1 MFWRVIQLLNQTPSF
16 SHEFLINPIMYCAK
30 TDVPVYY
37 WARSCKM
44 SAEVSWTRCLIWK
57 IIVTCGALLA
67 WYQQLFIK
75 VLQATFLTFV
85 KPTSMAYFV
94 QFDPAMNKC
103 IFVSTRNR
111 TSKEKC
117 ELSCLPMTAFDGSF
131 TQALRRKVYP
141 VGSRAK
147 KCIFVLL
154 AYINVQSSFRWITIT
169 IQTVVLPLGEETLL
183 DYSVIILLRNA
194 TSLSDQTSSM
204 LYRWLAVAFT
214 FIYGSNSWRVSCLY
228 GEWPTLYFTFKF
240 LRNNLPMIAF
250 ALKTKM

>member
-1 MFWRVIQLLNQTPSF
+1 
-16 SHEFLINPIMYCAK
+16 
-30 TDVPVYY
+30 
-37 WARSCKM
+37 
-44 SAEVSWTRCLIWK
+44 
-57 IIVTCGALLA
+57 
-67 WYQQLFIK
+67 
-75 VLQATFLTFV
+75 
-85 KPTSMAYFV
+85 MAYFV

-103 IFVSTRNR
+103 IFDSTRNR
-111 TSKEKC
+111 TSKEGDVSSVVYQWQHLMDHLLKDC
-117 ELSCLPMTAFDGSF
+117 VE
-131 TQALRRKVYP
+131 KVYP

-240 LRNNLPMIAF
+240 CRNNLPMIAF

>member
-1 MFWRVIQLLNQTPSF
+1 
-16 SHEFLINPIMYCAK
+16 MYCAK

-57 IIVTCGALLA
+57 ITVTCGALLA

-111 TSKEKC
+111 TSKEGDVSSVVYQHLMDHLLKDC
-117 ELSCLPMTAFDGSF
+117 VE
-131 TQALRRKVYP
+131 KVYP

-147 KCIFVLL
+147 KCIYVLL

-204 LYRWLAVAFT
+204 LYRWLAVVFT
-214 FIYGSNSWRVSCLY
+214 FIYGSNSWCVSCLY